1 MSAENHLLDGIV
13 LPGRLLAVRQPLD
26 GKRRPLQGVRNDQI
40 VEKRCVLF
48 PDLVFLVYQ
57 PLLYLSPH
65 LLFVF
70 PHFLLLSLSVFFVL
84 ELWIISCFFM
94 KRRFGVLGCFFF
106 FFFWGEEG
114 SRQRLSGVEEM
125 DWVVTCETLELWVLV
140 IPRSERF

>member
-40 VEKRCVLF
+40 VEKRRVLF

-70 PHFLLLSLSVFFVL
+70 PHFLLLSLSLCVFCVGIVNYL
-84 ELWIISCFFM
+84 LFFYEEEIWGF
-94 KRRFGVLGCFFF
+94 RVFFF
-106 FFFWGEEG
+106 FFLGGEEG

-125 DWVVTCETLELWVLV
+125 D
-140 IPRSERF
+140 